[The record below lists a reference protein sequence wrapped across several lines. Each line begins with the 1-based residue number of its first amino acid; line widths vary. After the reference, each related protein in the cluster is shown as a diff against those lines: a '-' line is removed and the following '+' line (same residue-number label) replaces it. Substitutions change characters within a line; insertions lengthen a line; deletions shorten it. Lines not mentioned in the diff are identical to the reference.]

1 MVVQDQGRPALPP
14 MEHAMFSFSEIPAAT
29 PALRAQLDAQ
39 VGAAATLSQRS
50 YELLA
55 RLSELNLQMARH
67 LLETAFDTG
76 RQLAACTDPLQ
87 FIPTAMRGWQPLG
100 EHLRGYQQGLMGVMA
115 EAQTGL
121 GHATALA
128 PAAAQRPG

>member
-1 MVVQDQGRPALPP
+1 ML
-14 MEHAMFSFSEIPAAT
+14 SFPDIPAAA

-39 VGAAATLSQRS
+39 VGAIAALSQRS
-50 YELLA
+50 CALLA

-67 LLETAFDTG
+67 IVETAFDTG

-87 FIPTAMRGWQPLG
+87 FMPTAMRGWQPLG
-100 EHLRGYQQGLMGVMA
+100 EHVRSYQQGLMGVTA

-121 GHATALA
+121 GHAAALA
-128 PAAAQRPG
+128 PLAAKRPG